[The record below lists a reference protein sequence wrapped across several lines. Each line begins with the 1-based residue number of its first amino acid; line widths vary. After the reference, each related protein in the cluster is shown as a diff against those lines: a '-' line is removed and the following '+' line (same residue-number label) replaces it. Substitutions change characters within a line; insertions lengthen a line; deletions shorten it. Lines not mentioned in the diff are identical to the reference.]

1 MVEGQ
6 VTCRKTQNIVKDAR
20 GKTVDQRIFQT
31 QTKVYALSTTD
42 RHIYSHHMPSFILN
56 EWFEKYY
63 QVH

>member
-31 QTKVYALSTTD
+31 QTKVYALSTLIDTY
-42 RHIYSHHMPSFILN
+42 IAIICHHL
-56 EWFEKYY
+56 Y
-63 QVH
+63 